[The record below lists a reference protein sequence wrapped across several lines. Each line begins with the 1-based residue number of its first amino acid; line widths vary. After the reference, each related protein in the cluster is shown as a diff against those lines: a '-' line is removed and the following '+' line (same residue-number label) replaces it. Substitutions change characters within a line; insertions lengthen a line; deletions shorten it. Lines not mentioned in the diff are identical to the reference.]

1 VQFQGGQGFKSK
13 CLHNTYSAALL
24 IEGHLPIL
32 AFPDF
37 LQESLLR
44 QPANGGRY
52 LLAGGKR

>member
-44 QPANGGRY
+44 QPANGWRY
-52 LLAGGKR
+52 PQVGGL